1 MQSLDQAVLI
11 VEKLIKDGGL
21 GDVLT
26 VERDDEQNYV
36 LVTLCEKRL
45 VPGSYSLTMSYPA
58 SDIDD
63 NMFSSIEEMMM
74 FLATMV
80 PSLATKAMGL
90 DGDYIE
96 KTFALKEDT
105 NA

>member
-1 MQSLDQAVLI
+1 
-11 VEKLIKDGGL
+11 
-21 GDVLT
+21 
-26 VERDDEQNYV
+26 
-36 LVTLCEKRL
+36 
-45 VPGSYSLTMSYPA
+45 MSYPA

-90 DGDYIE
+90 DDDYIE